1 MFETEKKRELDAY
14 RQINFRTCDLT
25 QSKLFFDCNS
35 CINAGVTV
43 RAVLTC
49 HDCSTFLLQF
59 SIMVALD
66 KMSYE
71 PLQVLAVR

>member
-1 MFETEKKRELDAY
+1 MLIGKLIFIYVTL
-14 RQINFRTCDLT
+14 
-25 QSKLFFDCNS
+25 SKLFFDCNS
-35 CINAGVTV
+35 CINPGVPV
-43 RAVLTC
+43 YALLIC
-49 HDCSTFLLQF
+49 HDYSTFLLQF